1 MGIEVCFFPIFHDS
15 TLLSIALPSPFK
27 YARRE
32 AGSQESV
39 SLYFAVVFFFSAL
52 FYDNILSLRVI
63 NFFTSPKT
71 ERKIP
76 MICRNC
82 KFSLQ
87 GNERYCPNCGAPLH
101 TEKEEV
107 SAQTQPPQAPEIFFT
122 PVKEEKDTPEI
133 FRTHPDSSEEQAQ
146 PSAEKKKGGTKSSS
160 KAPTALMLLLI
171 IAVLTVG
178 LFVAAEKFN
187 ITPVILNYLGGT
199 KTQTDA
205 TKSVYSP
212 SGTLRPSPED
222 GTVAP
227 DINYTSTEAYV
238 ARINLLSLRKGP
250 SDAYGLI
257 LSLESGTQLQ
267 ITGGTA
273 VTDSWIY
280 VYVPS
285 EDCYG
290 WVNAAFVS
298 LYTYNEKN
306 TAPEIRDYTQSSVT

>member
-1 MGIEVCFFPIFHDS
+1 
-15 TLLSIALPSPFK
+15 
-27 YARRE
+27 
-32 AGSQESV
+32 
-39 SLYFAVVFFFSAL
+39 
-52 FYDNILSLRVI
+52 
-63 NFFTSPKT
+63 
-71 ERKIP
+71 

-87 GNERYCPNCGAPLH
+87 GSEKYCPNCGAPLH

-107 SAQTQPPQAPEIFFT
+107 FSQAEPPKAPEIFFT
-122 PVKEEKDTPEI
+122 PVKEEEKDTPEI
-133 FRTHPDSSEEQAQ
+133 FRTHRESTEEQ
-146 PSAEKKKGGTKSSS
+146 PSKSTEKNKRAKSSS
-160 KAPTALMLLLI
+160 KAPVVLMLLLI

-222 GTVAP
+222 GTVVP

-257 LSLESGTQLQ
+257 RSLESGTQLQ

-298 LYTYNEKN
+298 LYNYSEATSAAESQYYIRTSEK
-306 TAPEIRDYTQSSVT
+306 SVIS

>member
-1 MGIEVCFFPIFHDS
+1 
-15 TLLSIALPSPFK
+15 
-27 YARRE
+27 
-32 AGSQESV
+32 
-39 SLYFAVVFFFSAL
+39 
-52 FYDNILSLRVI
+52 
-63 NFFTSPKT
+63 
-71 ERKIP
+71 

-87 GNERYCPNCGAPLH
+87 GSEKYCPNCGAPLH
-101 TEKEEV
+101 TEKEDIY
-107 SAQTQPPQAPEIFFT
+107 SQTEPPKAPEIFFT
-122 PVKEEKDTPEI
+122 PVKEEEKDTPDI
-133 FRTHPDSSEEQAQ
+133 FRTHRENSEEQTQ
-146 PSAEKKKGGTKSSS
+146 QGTEKKKSGSKSSS
-160 KAPTALMLLLI
+160 KAPVVLMLLLI
-171 IAVLTVG
+171 TAVLTVG

-205 TKSVYSP
+205 PALQYSP
-212 SGTLRPSPED
+212 EESLIPSPES

-227 DINYTSTEAYV
+227 DINYTSTEGYV

-257 LSLESGTQLQ
+257 RSLEAGTQLQ

-298 LYTYNEKN
+298 LYTYTEV
-306 TAPEIRDYTQSSVT
+306 TAPIKTRDYTYTSEKSVS